1 MLIVYATLLCSMKP
15 WKAMDIQL
23 IDRAQRRATMLVHDV
38 AELSYD
44 DRLEYLGLTCTGAT
58 LYVTV
63 VTYVTTTFKSGVDS
77 HHHFSRAIFPN
88 SEQTGHTCFLSA
100 K

>member
-1 MLIVYATLLCSMKP
+1 
-15 WKAMDIQL
+15 MDIQL

-44 DRLEYLGLTCTGAT
+44 DRLEYLGLTCIGAT

-63 VTYVTTTFKSGVDS
+63 LTVTTT
-77 HHHFSRAIFPN
+77 FSRAIFPN
-88 SEQTGHTCFLSA
+88 SKQTGHTCFCRQSSSPALA
-100 K
+100 YM